1 MPAALMTSYFSKYQ
15 RIHSKAKDRHCK
27 KTISPVLLRL

>member
-1 MPAALMTSYFSKYQ
+1 MPAVLMASYVSKYQ
-15 RIHSKAKDRHCK
+15 RFHSKAKDRHCN